1 MPRDGTVHEWITSIE
16 VVNIRIGVLKG
27 IIHRLSTS
35 RRRKSLILSELEG
48 IINESKF
55 RLIKSEY
62 SYLQYHWCPMD
73 LIVSLLLWIS
83 SVKYKI
89 LIEGIAMKIKINIGV
104 MVQINSIVWPWS
116 KNRSINLLFIILN
129 IINLI
134 ISVIKSRII
143 IVKSWKKIII
153 S

>member
-16 VVNIRIGVLKG
+16 VVSIRIGVLKG

-35 RRRKSLILSELEG
+35 RRRKSLILSELGG

-62 SYLQYHWCPMD
+62 SYLQYHWWPMA

-89 LIEGIAMKIKINIGV
+89 LIDGIAMKIRINMGV
-104 MVQINSIVWPWS
+104 IVQINSIVWPWS
-116 KNRSINLLFIILN
+116 KNRSVNLLLIILN

-134 ISVIKSRII
+134 ISVMKIRII
-143 IVKSWKKIII
+143 MVKSWKKIIM

>member
-1 MPRDGTVHEWITSIE
+1 MPKDGTVHEWITSIE
-16 VVNIRIGVLKG
+16 VVNIRMGVLKG
-27 IIHRLSTS
+27 ITHRLSTS
-35 RRRKSLILSELEG
+35 RRRKSLILSELGG
-48 IINESKF
+48 IMNESKF

-89 LIEGIAMKIKINIGV
+89 LIEGIAMKIKINMGV
-104 MVQINSIVWPWS
+104 MVQISSIVWPWS
-116 KNRSINLLFIILN
+116 KNRSVNLLFIILN

-134 ISVIKSRII
+134 ISVIRIRII
-143 IVKSWKKIII
+143 IVKSWKKIIM

>member
-1 MPRDGTVHEWITSIE
+1 M
-16 VVNIRIGVLKG
+16 GVLKG

-35 RRRKSLILSELEG
+35 RRRKSLILSELGG
-48 IINESKF
+48 IMNESKF

-89 LIEGIAMKIKINIGV
+89 LIEGIAMKIRINIGV
-104 MVQINSIVWPWS
+104 MVQISSIVWPWS
-116 KNRSINLLFIILN
+116 KNRSVNLLFIILN

-134 ISVIKSRII
+134 ISVIRIRII
-143 IVKSWKKIII
+143 IVKSWKKIIM

>member
-1 MPRDGTVHEWITSIE
+1 MPKDGTVHEWITSIE
-16 VVNIRIGVLKG
+16 VVNIRMGVLKG
-27 IIHRLSTS
+27 ITHRLSTS
-35 RRRKSLILSELEG
+35 RRRKSLILSELGG
-48 IINESKF
+48 IMNESKF

-62 SYLQYHWCPMD
+62 SYLQYHWCPID

-104 MVQINSIVWPWS
+104 MVQINSIVCPWS

-134 ISVIKSRII
+134 INVIKIRII